1 MTEPMT
7 APMTEQPQTRPV
19 DAALALVLAVTVV
32 RAIYVL
38 LLSPYAL
45 VEDEA
50 HYWEWALRP
59 DWSYYSKGPGV
70 AWSIWLATT
79 LFGHAEGVIRLPAVI
94 AGGVLALT
102 VARITQRVYHDQP
115 WKHHAAFVAAA
126 LVLLTPAY
134 QLPAILMTIDGP
146 YIACWALASWMIL
159 IALVPTSPKRTR
171 GSSAA
176 LLLFA
181 LFLGLGFLY
190 KYTILLMLPG
200 LVGFILFNRKR
211 ITLPPIPAILG
222 ATLLALASLAPVVI
236 WNAQNDWVT
245 VKHLAGHLGLA
256 WGDQPRAPSDA
267 GWSYNPSWTLELV
280 GTQFAIAGLTIALA
294 ALGIRHARKHT
305 PDTARNALAAG
316 ESLMLWLALPILA
329 FYLLV
334 TLATDAETNWPIAGY
349 LTLIPFAARVIA
361 ERAGTRTTRLWR
373 ATVVLGVLAGIVLA
387 RIDLAAAGARA
398 LGLEKVNAGRLL
410 SGPGMG
416 EDFAVLSANLESATG
431 QRPFIVA
438 AHYARASILAYYL
451 PRETDGTPPIVYSA
465 SPYAGGRKSQ
475 QDFWAD
481 TDLGRPELLG
491 RPAIM
496 LGGLPEHWAPAFE
509 RIEAIQNVPS
519 DHKGDRRTLF
529 LGYGYRG
536 FPDDG
541 HENE

>member
-1 MTEPMT
+1 MTDERHTKPI
-7 APMTEQPQTRPV
+7 
-19 DAALALVLAVTVV
+19 DAALALVVAITIV

-79 LFGHAEGVIRLPAVI
+79 LFGQGEGVIRLPAVI
-94 AGGVLALT
+94 AGGVLALAI
-102 VARITQRVYHDQP
+102 ARITSRLYHDQP
-115 WKHHAAFVAAA
+115 WKHHAALIAAA
-126 LVLLTPAY
+126 IVCLTPAY

-159 IALVPTSPKRTR
+159 AALVPTRPDRKQ
-171 GSSAA
+171 GSTPA
-176 LLLFA
+176 LILFA
-181 LFLGLGFLY
+181 LFLGIGFLY

-200 LVGFILFNRKR
+200 LVGFILFNRKAIAAPPLR
-211 ITLPPIPAILG
+211 AIAPAVLIALVGLLPVI
-222 ATLLALASLAPVVI
+222 I

-256 WGDQPRAPSDA
+256 WGDQPRTPEELSTY
-267 GWSYNPSWTLELV
+267 SYDPNWTLELI
-280 GTQFAIAGLTIALA
+280 GTQIGIAGTTIALA
-294 ALGIRHARKHT
+294 VLGIRNARKN
-305 PDTARNALAAG
+305 PLDPARPATTTG
-316 ESLMLWLALPILA
+316 ESLMLWIALPILA
-329 FYLLV
+329 FYLAV
-334 TLATDAETNWPIAGY
+334 TLVTDAETNWPIAGY
-349 LTLIPFAARVIA
+349 LTLIPLAARAVA
-361 ERAGTRTTRLWR
+361 QTTTEPATGRWTRRLWK
-373 ATVVLGVLAGIVLA
+373 AAIVIGSLAFVVLA
-387 RIDLAAAGARA
+387 RLDIAAAAARA
-398 LGLEKVNAGRLL
+398 AGLESVNAGRLL

-416 EDFAVLSANLESATG
+416 EDFDALQSNLAAETG
-431 QRPFIVA
+431 REPFIVA

-451 PRETDGTPPIVYSA
+451 PREADGTPPVVYSA

-475 QDFWAD
+475 QDFWSD
-481 TDLGRPELLG
+481 TDLGKPELLG

-509 RIEAIQNVPS
+509 RIEEIPNVPS
-519 DHKGDRRTLF
+519 DHKGERRTLF

-536 FPDDG
+536 FTQEADEAPR
-541 HENE
+541 